1 MPDSIGPMR
10 PVFFV
15 KEEEADFARHL
26 EKRLLELPL
35 SSGILFVGVSVE
47 PTTSPVDKAPTYCFW
62 IGCHRDF
69 EEQLMVDLV
78 RHVFDEEIK
87 HGLRVQVEAHRGI
100 GRSFL
105 EKR

>member
-1 MPDSIGPMR
+1 MPDTIGPMR

-15 KEEEADFARHL
+15 KDEEADLARQF

-35 SSGILFVGVSVE
+35 MSGVLFVGVSVE
-47 PTTSPVDKAPTYCFW
+47 PGEIPVYCFW
-62 IGCHRDF
+62 VGCHRNF
-69 EEQLMVDLV
+69 EESVVHSLV
-78 RHVFDEEIK
+78 QHTFDQEIK
-87 HGLRVQVEAHRGI
+87 AGVQIKVEAHRGI

>member
-15 KEEEADFARHL
+15 KEEEADLARQM

-35 SSGILFVGVSVE
+35 ASGLLFVGVSVE
-47 PTTSPVDKAPTYCFW
+47 PGVEPVYCFW

-69 EEQLMVDLV
+69 EESLMADIV
-78 RHVFDEEIK
+78 RNLFNEEIK
-87 HGLRVQVEAHRGI
+87 SGMKVRVEAHRGI